1 MSGSAP
7 LGLTPALLAKA
18 FPFHLALDRQGRV
31 LQTGAVLRRLCP
43 GLVEGSPAQAS
54 IRIHDPKIPLDYEA
68 IRQHTSGP
76 FILEIPATGLRL
88 RGEMAE
94 APEAGA
100 IFFLGSPWLSEIGQ
114 LEKFRLG
121 YQDFAL
127 HDPLLDYLTTI
138 QAQTTVLS
146 DGRAMTQML
155 TEQAAKLREANR
167 KLEAHHAVTQA
178 LAESGTLLETAP
190 KILQALCITLNWDLG
205 ALWLF
210 DEQAS
215 GMRCK
220 VIWGRD
226 GAPYGDFARASREC
240 LLQSGSVVAG
250 RVYSSG
256 EPLWIGDVV
265 TEPDFERAQTAA
277 EAGLHT
283 ACALPIQDSD
293 KTSGVMEFFSVRTL
307 PPDEEM
313 LKILSDICVKVGGY
327 AQARRAEDALRKS
340 EEEYRQLFEDV
351 PTGLYRAAPDGRV
364 VMANPALLRMLGY
377 PSFEVAAA
385 DNFGGKT
392 SCLPEPAL
400 EGSEEIRGIESHWTK
415 ADGTTIVVRENVK
428 SVRDSSGAM
437 LRHEGAVEDIT
448 ERKQAEQELILYT
461 RQLEQAQRRL
471 EAQSKELKRTR
482 DAALDASRLKSE
494 FLANM
499 SHELRTPMNGIIG
512 MTGLVLETE
521 LTEEQ
526 GEFLGIVKMS
536 ADSLL
541 RLLNDI
547 LDSSKIESGKF
558 NLDPADFRLGDLLDG
573 TLKPMGLRAAE
584 KGLALRCEVDAGTPD
599 KLFGDDGR
607 LRQVLM
613 NLVGNAIKFTERGEV
628 MVKVGTESIH
638 GDSIVLRFSVRDTGI
653 GIPKD
658 QQSLIF
664 EPFRQADGSTTRK
677 YGGTGLGLSICASLV
692 GLMGGQFHVESE
704 EGRGSVFSFTV
715 TVGLTVGPRPART
728 GACGAGQVG
737 NPPHLELQSP

>member
-1 MSGSAP
+1 VNGFAP

-18 FPFHLALDRQGRV
+18 FPFHLALDRQSRV
-31 LQTGAVLRRLCP
+31 LQTGGVLSRLCP
-43 GLVEGSPAQAS
+43 GLVEGSRARAS
-54 IRIHDPKIPLDYEA
+54 IGIREPKIRLEYHA
-68 IRQHTSGP
+68 IHEHISRP
-76 FILEIPATGLRL
+76 FILEILSSGLRL
-88 RGEMAE
+88 RGEMVE
-94 APEAGA
+94 EPDAGA
-100 IFFLGSPWLSEIGQ
+100 ILFLGSPWLSEIGQ
-114 LEKFRLG
+114 LEKFGLG
-121 YQDFAL
+121 YKDFAL
-127 HDPLLDYLTTI
+127 HDPLLDFLTTI

-178 LAESGTLLETAP
+178 LAESATLIEAAP
-190 KILQALCITLNWDLG
+190 KILQAICITLNWDFA

-210 DEQAS
+210 DEQAP

-226 GAPYGDFARASREC
+226 GAPYGDFARASEEC
-240 LLQSGSVVAG
+240 LLQPGSVVAG
-250 RVYSSG
+250 RVYSSS
-256 EPLWIGDVV
+256 EPLWITDIV
-265 TEPDFERAQTAA
+265 TEPDFERARTAA

-283 ACALPIQDSD
+283 ACAFPIRDSD
-293 KTSGVMEFFSVRTL
+293 KPFGVMEFFSARTL
-307 PPDEEM
+307 PPDGDM
-313 LKILSDICVKVGGY
+313 LKILIDICGKIGGY
-327 AQARRAEDALRKS
+327 AQARRAEEALRKS

-364 VMANPALLRMLGY
+364 IMANPALVRMLGY
-377 PSFEVAAA
+377 SSFEEAAA
-385 DNFGGKT
+385 HNFGGEIGFAEPPLQ
-392 SCLPEPAL
+392 SC
-400 EGSEEIRGIESHWTK
+400 GEIRGIESSWTK
-415 ADGTTIVVRENVK
+415 ADGTPILVRENVK
-428 SVRDSSGAM
+428 CVCDRSGAI

-448 ERKQAEQELILYT
+448 ERKQSEQELILYT

-471 EAQSKELKRTR
+471 EVQSKELKRTR
-482 DAALDASRLKSE
+482 DAAVDASRLKSE

-521 LTEEQ
+521 LTAEQ
-526 GEFLGIVKMS
+526 DEYLGMVKMS

-558 NLDPADFRLGDLLDG
+558 TLEPVDFRLAELLDAA
-573 TLKPMGLRAAE
+573 LRPVGLRAAQ
-584 KGLALRCEVDAGTPD
+584 KGLALRCEVEPGTPEL
-599 KLFGDDGR
+599 LFGDDGR
-607 LRQVLM
+607 LQQVLV
-613 NLVGNAIKFTERGEV
+613 NLVGNAVKFTDRGEV
-628 MVKVGTESIH
+628 MVRVGTESIV
-638 GDSIVLRFSVRDTGI
+638 GDTIILRFSVRDTGI

-692 GLMGGQFHVESE
+692 ALMGGQFSVESE
-704 EGRGSVFSFTV
+704 EEQGSVFSFTA
-715 TVGLTVGPRPART
+715 TLRRSTATAADTR
-728 GACGAGQVG
+728 
-737 NPPHLELQSP
+737 

>member
-1 MSGSAP
+1 VNGFAP
-7 LGLTPALLAKA
+7 LGLPPALLAKA
-18 FPFHLALDRQGRV
+18 FPFHLALDRQNKV
-31 LQTGAVLRRLCP
+31 LQTGAVLSRLCP
-43 GLVEGSPAQAS
+43 GLVEGSPAEAS
-54 IRIHDPKIPLDYEA
+54 IGIHDPEIPFDYQTICEYTA
-68 IRQHTSGP
+68 RP
-76 FILEIPATGLRL
+76 FILEILSSGLRL
-88 RGEMAE
+88 RGEMVE

-100 IFFLGSPWLSEIGQ
+100 ILFLGSPWLSEIGQ
-114 LEKFRLG
+114 LEKFGLG

-178 LAESGTLLETAP
+178 LAESRTLLEAAP
-190 KILQALCITLNWDLG
+190 KILQAICITLKWDFG

-226 GAPYGDFARASREC
+226 GAPYGDFARASGEC
-240 LLQSGSVVAG
+240 LLEPGRVVAG
-250 RVYSSG
+250 QVYASG
-256 EPLWIGDVV
+256 EPLWIGDIV
-265 TEPDFERAQTAA
+265 TEPDFERARTAVA
-277 EAGLHT
+277 AGLHT
-283 ACALPIQDSD
+283 ACALPIQASG
-293 KTSGVMEFFSVRTL
+293 KPFGVMEFFSGRTL
-307 PPDEEM
+307 PLDAEM
-313 LKILSDICVKVGGY
+313 LEILSDICVKIGSY
-327 AQARRAEDALRKS
+327 AQARRAEEALRKS
-340 EEEYRQLFEDV
+340 EQEYRQLFEDV

-364 VMANPALLRMLGY
+364 IMANPALVRMLGY
-377 PSFEVAAA
+377 PSFEVAA
-385 DNFGGKT
+385 DNNFGGKI

-400 EGSEEIRGIESHWTK
+400 ECSGEIHSNESHWTK
-415 ADGTTIVVRENVK
+415 ADGTMIVVREKVK
-428 SVRDSSGAM
+428 SVCDAGGAI

-448 ERKQAEQELILYT
+448 ERKRAEKELLLYT

-482 DAALDASRLKSE
+482 DAAVDASRLKSE
-494 FLANM
+494 FLATM

-512 MTGLVLETE
+512 MTTLVLDTE
-521 LTEEQ
+521 LTAEQ
-526 GEFLGIVKMS
+526 DEYLGMVKMS

-558 NLDPADFRLGDLLDG
+558 NLDPTDFRLGVLLEAA
-573 TLKPMGLRAAE
+573 LKPMGMLAAE
-584 KGLALRCEVDAGTPD
+584 KGLALYCEVDPGTPD
-599 KLFGDDGR
+599 NLFGDDGR
-607 LRQVLM
+607 LQQVLV

-628 MVKVGTESIH
+628 AVRVGTESIS
-638 GDSIVLRFSVRDTGI
+638 GDTIVLRFSVRDTGI
-653 GIPKD
+653 GIAKN

-704 EGRGSVFSFTV
+704 EEQGSVFSFTAKL
-715 TVGLTVGPRPART
+715 GRSHGKP
-728 GACGAGQVG
+728 
-737 NPPHLELQSP
+737 E